1 MLMESSSAYHEDGV
15 EHIDKVLHNEV
26 TGETITADQLNDSDW
41 VLLTE
46 TEYPDFQHPA
56 FLQKSTGQIL
66 DSSTGVKVG
75 DWVLMSAP
83 DSGHDHSDHAD
94 HDHGPEDGHDD
105 HDDHHS
111 PDAGHD
117 DHADHEHDDH
127 STAESLADYWPQRRR
142 KGSRPYGRQRKAH
155 LS

>member
-75 DWVLMSAP
+75 DWVLTSAP
-83 DSGHDHSDHAD
+83 DSMITPITLIMTTDLKMVMTTTMTTIHCQMSHDNEAHLDMLAVE
-94 HDHGPEDGHDD
+94 PT
-105 HDDHHS
+105 
-111 PDAGHD
+111 
-117 DHADHEHDDH
+117 EHDG
-127 STAESLADYWPQRRR
+127 SLDCRII
-142 KGSRPYGRQRKAH
+142 G
-155 LS
+155 